1 MNTTRSHEENSA
13 IGTGTPS
20 EQVFP
25 WHQHVSERVW
35 FNQNVGQKVQALGAH
50 VIRYGLALVILWIG
64 LMKFTTYEAMGIQ
77 PLVASSPLLGWMYS
91 FLSVREF
98 SAALGIVECA
108 IAALITLRPWFP
120 RASAVG
126 SAVAVLMFLTT
137 LSFLFSVPG
146 WEPSLGG
153 FPVLSSSVGQF
164 LIKDVVLLGAAIWT
178 CGEAYSAREQH
189 MRASTSTLRNKGEFD
204 RSTP

>member
-1 MNTTRSHEENSA
+1 MSASRSHKEDLA

-20 EQVFP
+20 EQVIP
-25 WHQHVSERVW
+25 WREHVSEKGW
-35 FNQNVGQKVQALGAH
+35 LNQNVGQKVQALGAN

-91 FLSVREF
+91 FLSIREF
-98 SAALGIVECA
+98 SAGLGVVECA

-137 LSFLFSVPG
+137 LSFLFSTPG

-178 CGEAYSAREQH
+178 CGEAYSAKEQH
-189 MRASTSTLRNKGEFD
+189 T
-204 RSTP
+204 